1 MKEDE
6 VDITE
11 HRRAEQALRESEERF
26 RLAAKAGRMFA
37 YSWDATTDVIVRS
50 GESAKILG
58 IDEAALLTGQQAIAR
73 VYPDDREGLLAAMAG
88 LRRERDLGGA
98 AQPGLL

>member
-1 MKEDE
+1 MNEDE

-11 HRRAEQALRESEERF
+11 RRKAEQALRESDERF

-37 YSWDATTDVIVRS
+37 YSWDAATDVIERS

-58 IDEAALLTGQQAIAR
+58 SNAGQELRANSRPNAR
-73 VYPDDREGLLAAMAG
+73 KESCQM
-88 LRRERDLGGA
+88 LGYCFRA
-98 AQPGLL
+98 F